1 LFINGSGLRGAAHL
15 SLKYLVDAAFTPKDA
30 RAGELTE
37 ILPGYYYYITDY
49 GLNEKTGRTPH
60 TLSPLNHFY
69 NAEQDGVK
77 LKEWLDDAVNKDEY
91 YTVRRHFVAQ

>member
-1 LFINGSGLRGAAHL
+1 MGVAYAVAAHL
-15 SLKYLVDAAFTPKDA
+15 GLKYVVDAAFTPKDA

-77 LKEWLDDAVNKDEY
+77 LMKWLDDAVNRDEY
-91 YTVRRHFVAQ
+91 YSVGRHFVAQ